1 MSLNVRII
9 RKGPMWLKYRDQEH
23 GKRWGHI
30 DIQGSHHVKHV
41 GYKEFGFYCE
51 YHVCYI
57 HD

>member
-1 MSLNVRII
+1 
-9 RKGPMWLKYRDQEH
+9 MWLKYRDQEH